1 MTPVPMSDLSDLE
14 NANKRRKNT
23 ERRRKKEEKK
33 KKKKKATK
41 SGFELATCIFHTF
54 FRIIFFPTFLS
65 LDELLMF
72 VFTPFSPFGSCG
84 LGSLWDLF
92 LEKTRC
98 AIPSLSWALRVLFSW
113 CTPVLVASIFP
124 ISGHACLFDDV

>member
-1 MTPVPMSDLSDLE
+1 MPIKEEKYTQ
-14 NANKRRKNT
+14 
-23 ERRRKKEEKK
+23 RRRKKEEKK

-72 VFTPFSPFGSCG
+72 VFTPFSFLGSCC
-84 LGSLWDLF
+84 LGSPGYLF
-92 LEKTRC
+92 GENEVRDSVFELGFAC
-98 AIPSLSWALRVLFSW
+98 CFLGALRFSL
-113 CTPVLVASIFP
+113 PRFSQSQVM
-124 ISGHACLFDDV
+124 HAYLTMCNTEFNGVFVKV